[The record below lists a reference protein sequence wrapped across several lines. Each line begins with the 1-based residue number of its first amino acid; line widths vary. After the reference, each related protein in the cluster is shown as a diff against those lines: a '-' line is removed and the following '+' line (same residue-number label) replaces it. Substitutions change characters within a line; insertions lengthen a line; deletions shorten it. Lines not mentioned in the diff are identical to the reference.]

1 MALLCQQL
9 LWDMKYTVFCLP
21 NAENM
26 EWEGAVARREVLPY
40 LPKASPGAGEVG
52 SSQLDVAESE
62 KACY

>member
-40 LPKASPGAGEVG
+40 LQKAFPWCRRGWLKSA
-52 SSQLDVAESE
+52 
-62 KACY
+62 

>member
-9 LWDMKYTVFCLP
+9 LWDMKYTVFRLP

-40 LPKASPGAGEVG
+40 LQKAFPW
-52 SSQLDVAESE
+52 
-62 KACY
+62 CR